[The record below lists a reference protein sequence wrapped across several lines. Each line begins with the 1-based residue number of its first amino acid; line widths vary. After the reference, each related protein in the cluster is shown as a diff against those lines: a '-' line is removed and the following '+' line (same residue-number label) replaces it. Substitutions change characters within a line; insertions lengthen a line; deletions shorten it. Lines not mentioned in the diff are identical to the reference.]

1 IGQIADGVAQDL
13 NNVMT
18 AILGYSGLML
28 EELPEG
34 HQLRADVEEV
44 RAAGERAA
52 EVTRQLL
59 AFSRGRVVQPQIV
72 DVDELIGQLEKPLG
86 RTRGGQIALTIRCG
100 RSVAQIRVDPS
111 SLEQVILNLAI
122 NAKHAMAAGGR
133 LTIETSN
140 AEIADTPESRQPD
153 RSPPPGSYV

>member
-1 IGQIADGVAQDL
+1 AWAVAEAVIVNRLDDASVRGIVITARNVTDRRRLEEALRESQKMETIGQIADGVAQDL

-72 DVDELIGQLEKPLG
+72 DVDELIGQLEKLLG
-86 RTRGGQIALTIRCG
+86 RTLGGQIALTIRCG
-100 RSVAQIRVDPS
+100 RSVAQIRV
-111 SLEQVILNLAI
+111 
-122 NAKHAMAAGGR
+122 
-133 LTIETSN
+133 
-140 AEIADTPESRQPD
+140 
-153 RSPPPGSYV
+153 